1 MSSPISPSS
10 ASWLAFLA
18 LLLAAPIRLDPSA
31 HGRHGRGPVDALGK
45 RAADGAASRGCAC
58 SGARRGVIK
67 HGIRMSA
74 MPAWGTTPE
83 DPDIRELVAFLERMP
98 AVTAEDYQRMTR

>member
-1 MSSPISPSS
+1 
-10 ASWLAFLA
+10 
-18 LLLAAPIRLDPSA
+18 
-31 HGRHGRGPVDALGK
+31 
-45 RAADGAASRGCAC
+45 
-58 SGARRGVIK
+58 
-67 HGIRMSA
+67 